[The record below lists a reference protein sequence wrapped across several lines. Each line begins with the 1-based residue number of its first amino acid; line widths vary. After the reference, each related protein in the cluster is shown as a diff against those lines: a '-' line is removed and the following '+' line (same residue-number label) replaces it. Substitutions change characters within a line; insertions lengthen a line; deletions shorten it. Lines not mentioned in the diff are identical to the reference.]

1 MHGSLEQPPIVI
13 RGSRARALVLTLICA
28 GFVAIGAAYVSGPKG
43 SDPAMGFVMV
53 FFGLG
58 LPVALWMLVAPS
70 RLEIGPTGIAE
81 SVLWRTTRMS
91 WDEVYNFRPVAMGLS
106 NRFIGFDYLVPPRKG
121 GGLRRLNAALVGAQ
135 GALQAGWEI
144 DSQAV
149 ANLLNQAR
157 ERWLHA
163 PAAGL
168 APAAAPI
175 TPSPVQGAVRGG
187 RMNRKVFWIATA
199 VLIALGAGL
208 SFIPGISKGGGYAIG
223 VAMIWLITAR
233 LHDIGRSGWWQ
244 AGLYAVQIALV
255 ATGAVA
261 GDEAMSLMTFA
272 GLASQLIFTV
282 VLGAIPGQAGPN
294 RFGPAPGQPT
304 PLASSEAF
312 R

>member
-1 MHGSLEQPPIVI
+1 MQGSLEQPPIVI
-13 RGSRARALVLTLICA
+13 RGSRGRALMVTLICA

-43 SDPAMGFVMV
+43 FDPTMGFAMI

-58 LPVALWMLVAPS
+58 LLVGLCMLVAPA
-70 RLEIGPTGIAE
+70 RLEIGPGGIAE
-81 SVLWRTTRMS
+81 SVLWRTRRMS
-91 WDEVYNFRPVAMGLS
+91 WNEAYNFRPVAMGMS
-106 NRFIGFDYLVPPRKG
+106 NKFIGFDYLVPPPKG
-121 GGLRRLNAALVGAQ
+121 GGLRQLNAALVGAQ

-144 DSQAV
+144 DSVAV

-163 PAAGL
+163 PAAGF
-168 APAAAPI
+168 APVTAPI
-175 TPSPVQGAVRGG
+175 TPPPVQGVVRGG
-187 RMNRKVFWIATA
+187 RMNRKMFLIGAA
-199 VLIALGAGL
+199 ALIALGIGL
-208 SFIPGISKGGGYAIG
+208 SFIPGVSKGGGYGVG
-223 VAMIWLITAR
+223 VAMIWLFTAR

-244 AGLYAVQIALV
+244 AGLYAVQLALV
-255 ATGAVA
+255 AAGAVS
-261 GDEAMSLMTFA
+261 GEAALNLMTLA
-272 GLASQLIFTV
+272 GLALQLVFTV